1 MKAYRRIIIAVAVA
15 SAGLLVAA
23 CSSSSSTSQV
33 MTGQDGGTQKKA
45 DAGHDATKDVGS
57 VGAADVLPDAIID
70 PNNCV
75 APGAPFSQKGIGGYC
90 STGGGQCAHAGT
102 GGTPTLCTADFGAP
116 AHEWFCT
123 ITCTTTTDCGAGGG
137 TCVAAPF
144 GQFCVESACAKALGD
159 AGEGAFDAGV
169 DSGTP
174 DSGTSADAKTDALEH
189 DAGTHG
195 DAHEDADK
203 RDGAED
209 APRDAAHG

>member
-1 MKAYRRIIIAVAVA
+1 MKAYRPIVLAAT
-15 SAGLLVAA
+15 AGLLAAA
-23 CSSSSSTSQV
+23 CSSSSSTPPM
-33 MTGQDGGTQKKA
+33 MTGQDSGTQKKA
-45 DAGHDATKDVGS
+45 DAGHDATKDTGN
-57 VGAADVLPDAIID
+57 VGASDAVPDVIID

-75 APGAPFSQKGIGGYC
+75 APGALFSQKGIGGYC
-90 STGGGQCAHAGT
+90 SPMGGQCAHAGT
-102 GGTPTLCTADFGAP
+102 GGTPTLCTADFSAP

-137 TCVAAPF
+137 VCVAAPF

-169 DSGTP
+169 DSGTH
-174 DSGTSADAKTDALEH
+174 DSGTSVDAKTDVLEH

-209 APRDAAHG
+209 AHDAAHG